1 LQELRQQERGTLNY
15 IKPETKNKKMTN
27 NDILKKLR
35 VALMLRDDQIVEI
48 LELVDFRISKSE
60 LGAFFRAEDHE
71 NYMECGDQVLRNFLN
86 GLVIHLRGTKE
97 NPKNPNDVLA
107 KHKAE
112 IPKKETNKER
122 PEFKAAPKDSE
133 RARGDQKPSKTG
145 AAKKPKKKEFPKG
158 NGKVQVVEKVVYKNG
173 KNKK

>member
-1 LQELRQQERGTLNY
+1 
-15 IKPETKNKKMTN
+15 MTN

-48 LELVDFRISKSE
+48 LELVDFRITKSE
-60 LGAFFRAEDHE
+60 LGAFFRAGDHE

-112 IPKKETNKER
+112 IPKKETTKER
-122 PEFKAAPKDSE
+122 PEFKASAKDAE
-133 RARGDQKPSKTG
+133 KGRGDKAPSKTG
-145 AAKKPKKKEFPKG
+145 TAAKKPFKKKPASPKI
-158 NGKVQVVEKVVYKNG
+158 QVVEKVVYKNG